1 MEVLKVLAF
10 DGGVIFF
17 RQERGESLPHNRLT
31 VRTRDFIPA
40 SDYLQDGLLGQL
52 RVDNQL
58 VVLEDCD
65 QETLAVRRDLID
77 FMPAAAHV
85 LIAKVFGAGLI

>member
-1 MEVLKVLAF
+1 MEVFKVLAF
-10 DGGVIFF
+10 DCGVILFS
-17 RQERGESLPHNRLT
+17 QESGESLPCNQLT
-31 VRTRDFIPA
+31 VRICDFTPA
-40 SDYLQDGLLGQL
+40 SNYLQDGLLGQL

>member
-65 QETLAVRRDLID
+65 QEALAVRRDLVD
-77 FMPAAAHV
+77 LMPAGAV
-85 LIAKVFGAGLI
+85 LVFA